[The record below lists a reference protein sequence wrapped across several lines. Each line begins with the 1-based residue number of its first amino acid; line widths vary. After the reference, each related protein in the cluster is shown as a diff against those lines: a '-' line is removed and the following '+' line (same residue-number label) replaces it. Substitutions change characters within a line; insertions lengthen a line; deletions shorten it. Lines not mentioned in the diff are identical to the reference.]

1 MKKICFLLVLSLI
14 FFSCSKD
21 EDEDQTQN
29 FTVHL
34 NVDRFY
40 QCGNDNE
47 SVRAFL
53 SDENGTILDSGDL
66 KKGQLTTLSFSKDAS
81 VHFDL
86 SYMRYDITDLGR
98 EVYSLVTFTN
108 IEAGTYYIEGPSTF
122 YESSNDE
129 ITLKLYNTGYPFEVT
144 SRLNWEGAGGPEN
157 GGYFNFS
164 SNLVV
169 SPTSDFYASFKS
181 PNDQFD
187 RYYWGED
194 IPEGSVFNIDYGT
207 LPEITNIVNTQIPSN
222 NFFYF
227 SVEGLRNNDVNNIHH
242 SIAYENSSEGNTS
255 LSTSVPPNIFDN
267 YLFNVY
273 YNTNNLGYSK
283 KMFTNT
289 IPEQINTPT
298 INLTINNPS
307 PQNFNMSTTGE
318 ATIYNVTF
326 RAENIDDTVFF
337 VQKIYGEV
345 TPEVSFSKENL
356 RMNIQQSYQGLS
368 WLETISL
375 GSAGLVYYSL
385 TNSYKDILKNEIKGK
400 RYEIPAVNGFI
411 DSFSKQFN

>member
-1 MKKICFLLVLSLI
+1 
-14 FFSCSKD
+14 
-21 EDEDQTQN
+21 
-29 FTVHL
+29 
-34 NVDRFY
+34 
-40 QCGNDNE
+40 
-47 SVRAFL
+47 
-53 SDENGTILDSGDL
+53 
-66 KKGQLTTLSFSKDAS
+66 
-81 VHFDL
+81 
-86 SYMRYDITDLGR
+86 MRYDITDLGR

-122 YESSNDE
+122 YENSNDE

-144 SRLNWEGAGGPEN
+144 SGLNWEGAGGPEN

-194 IPEGSVFNIDYGT
+194 ILEGSVFNIDYGT

-227 SVEGLRNNDVNNIHH
+227 SVEGLRNNDVNNIRH

-273 YNTNNLGYSK
+273 YNTNNIGYSK
-283 KMFTNT
+283 EMFTST
-289 IPEQINTPT
+289 IPDQINTPT

-326 RAENIDDTVFF
+326 RAENSDDTVFF

-400 RYEIPAVNGFI
+400 RYKIPAVNGFI